1 MIRSGNPCQGHRGAA
16 HRKNVDT
23 PSLGR
28 ACFEQ
33 QAYAVVYCLSLIGL
47 EAMRMQL
54 HTSRMQLHT
63 AMEVSHANASLR
75 SQ

>member
-1 MIRSGNPCQGHRGAA
+1 MIPLQYLWQSHNGAA
-16 HRKNVDT
+16 HRKKIDT
-23 PSLGR
+23 PSLGWV
-28 ACFEQ
+28 CFEQ
-33 QAYAVVYCLSLIGL
+33 QAYAVVYCLSLIAL

-63 AMEVSHANASLR
+63 AMEVSHANPSLR